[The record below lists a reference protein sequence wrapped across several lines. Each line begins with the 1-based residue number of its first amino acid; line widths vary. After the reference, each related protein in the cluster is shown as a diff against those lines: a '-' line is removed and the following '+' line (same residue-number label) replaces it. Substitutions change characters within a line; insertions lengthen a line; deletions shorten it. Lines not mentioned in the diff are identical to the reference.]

1 MLFPR
6 ARFPAW
12 LAKRRRWIGVA
23 AFGYAALHTIFYV
36 VDIDSLQLIIDEF
49 WAFGRDGARSQSSF
63 RYIRDESLFE
73 DNAVGY
79 VL

>member
-1 MLFPR
+1 
-6 ARFPAW
+6 
-12 LAKRRRWIGVA
+12 
-23 AFGYAALHTIFYV
+23 

-63 RYIRDESLFE
+63 HYIRDESLFE